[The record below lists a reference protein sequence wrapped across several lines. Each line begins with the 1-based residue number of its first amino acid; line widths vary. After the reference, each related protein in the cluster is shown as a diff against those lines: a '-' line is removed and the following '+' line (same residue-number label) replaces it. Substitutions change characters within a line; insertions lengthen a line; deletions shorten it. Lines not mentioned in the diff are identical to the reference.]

1 MSDRQHRLSAEERAA
16 WERDGFVIRTGVFA
30 AEENRRLNTIAEQ
43 IVAGTR
49 PFPPAHV
56 DRNALVR
63 DGAERRS
70 GIHAMHKLHFPSCYV
85 SEFLQRVR
93 DPRLI
98 DPVVDLLGPDILG
111 INNLYIWK
119 APRIGLGF
127 PWHQDMFYFRSR
139 FATETTVGTWT
150 AFDAADRGNGC
161 LYVIPGSH
169 RRPIVEHDALEGS
182 QQSEFKLARNT
193 RDEEGVALEAAPGSV
208 IWFHSHLLHKSTD
221 NHSGRFRRSYVSHYL
236 SARAAW
242 AEGAVAGRGGRMPIM
257 WVRGETFP
265 GKVTQVQRE
274 VLEAGYGSA
283 SSRQKVGNGSTRTS
297 LSASPKS
304 ASLRCT

>member
-169 RRPIVEHDALEGS
+169 RRPIVEHDALEGFAAERV
-182 QQSEFKLARNT
+182 QAR
-193 RDEEGVALEAAPGSV
+193 PQ
-208 IWFHSHLLHKSTD
+208 HP
-221 NHSGRFRRSYVSHYL
+221 RR
-236 SARAAW
+236 R
-242 AEGAVAGRGGRMPIM
+242 GRGARSGARLGDLVPQPSAAQEHRQPQRSLPAQLR
-257 WVRGETFP
+257 VPLPQRPRGVGGGCGCRP
-265 GKVTQVQRE
+265 GCANADHVGPRGDVSRKVTQVQSE
-274 VLEAGYGSA
+274 VLP
-283 SSRQKVGNGSTRTS
+283 V
-297 LSASPKS
+297 
-304 ASLRCT
+304 